1 MKMNFISKE
10 KGMGSTK
17 KEEIKMIR
25 QLQQAQL
32 LLTLIAEV
40 SKTKINMYTN
50 LTETMW
56 EKTEETPNIKK
67 QLFN

>member
-1 MKMNFISKE
+1 MKVNFISKE

-32 LLTLIAEV
+32 LLILIAEV